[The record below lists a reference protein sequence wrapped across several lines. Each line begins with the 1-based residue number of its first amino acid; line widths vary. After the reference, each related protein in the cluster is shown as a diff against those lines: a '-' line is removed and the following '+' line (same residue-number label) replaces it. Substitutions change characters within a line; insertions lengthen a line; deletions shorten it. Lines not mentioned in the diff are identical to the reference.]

1 MKIIKKNQL
10 TILVIALMLVTAGYL
25 NYTSYNG
32 ETELTSSTNIV
43 SKEEN
48 VAGIGDAKLVNS
60 QDITENVVNNL
71 QTEDI
76 GETEKENLINDTTNN
91 TIENNKTDTENTV
104 TTSSNTNTDEYF
116 VKSRLDREKM
126 YSQMIE
132 SYQKILES
140 SLISEEQKAVSQ
152 QEINNIN
159 KTKNAIMIAENLI
172 KTKGFEECIIFIND
186 KSINIIVKDD
196 EVTPEEIAQ
205 IQNIVS
211 RELGSDIENIH
222 ITNK

>member
-76 GETEKENLINDTTNN
+76 GETEKENLINNTTNN

>member
-32 ETELTSSTNIV
+32 ETELTSSSNIV

-60 QDITENVVNNL
+60 QDVLENIVNNKPKDNI
-71 QTEDI
+71 E
-76 GETEKENLINDTTNN
+76 ETEKENLINDTTNN

-186 KSINIIVKDD
+186 KSINIIVKDN
-196 EVTPEEIAQ
+196 EITPEEIAQ

-211 RELGSDIENIH
+211 RELDSNIENIH

>member
-25 NYTSYNG
+25 NYTSYNE
-32 ETELTSSTNIV
+32 ETQLTSSTNIV

-60 QDITENVVNNL
+60 QDVTENEINNT
-71 QTEDI
+71 QTENMV
-76 GETEKENLINDTTNN
+76 EMENLINETTNN
-91 TIENNKTDTENTV
+91 TIENNKIDSQNTV

-196 EVTPEEIAQ
+196 EVTTEEIAQ

-211 RELGSDIENIH
+211 RELGSDLENIH

>member
-32 ETELTSSTNIV
+32 ETELTSSNNIV

-60 QDITENVVNNL
+60 QDVTENEINNM
-71 QTEDI
+71 QTENMV
-76 GETEKENLINDTTNN
+76 ETENLINETTNN
-91 TIENNKTDTENTV
+91 TIENNKIDTENTV

-196 EVTPEEIAQ
+196 EVTTEEIAQ

-211 RELGSDIENIH
+211 RELGSDLENIH

>member
-60 QDITENVVNNL
+60 QDVTENEINNM
-71 QTEDI
+71 QTENMV
-76 GETEKENLINDTTNN
+76 ETENLINETTNN
-91 TIENNKTDTENTV
+91 TIENNKIDTENTV

-196 EVTPEEIAQ
+196 EVTTEEIAQ

-211 RELGSDIENIH
+211 RELGSDLENIH